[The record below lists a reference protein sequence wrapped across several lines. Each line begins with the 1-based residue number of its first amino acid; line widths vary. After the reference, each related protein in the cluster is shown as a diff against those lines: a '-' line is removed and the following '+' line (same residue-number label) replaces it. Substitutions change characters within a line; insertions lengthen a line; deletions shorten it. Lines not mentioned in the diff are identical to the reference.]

1 MCGAACCLGAEW
13 LLLVPVRT
21 EGFIGLVNSEDFF
34 ICLHFHFSG
43 IFKGFL
49 DEVMKKYGSLVPLC
63 EKDVMGRLKEVFNED
78 FSHRCVAVSHCTP
91 GKEQITCIAT
101 VCSTSNN

>member
-1 MCGAACCLGAEW
+1 MLVGCRMAAACTCKNPELYW
-13 LLLVPVRT
+13 
-21 EGFIGLVNSEDFF
+21 IGELRRFF

-91 GKEQITCIAT
+91 SKEQITCIAT